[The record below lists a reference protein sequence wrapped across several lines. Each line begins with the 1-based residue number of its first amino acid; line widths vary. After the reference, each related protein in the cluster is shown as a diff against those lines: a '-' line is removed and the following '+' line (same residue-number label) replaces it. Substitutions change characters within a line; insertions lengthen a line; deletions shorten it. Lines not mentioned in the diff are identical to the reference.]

1 MARVRSLM
9 TRSGLPGSVLGKLL
23 EAAGYRIEV
32 RQDALVAVRGRDRR
46 AVVVLTAARSPAD
59 VEAFFPSES
68 IHRTIVYDDE
78 PGEVARSLAA
88 DRGIEVLDPS
98 TLGPGLGEILLLP
111 PAGAELSP
119 VDADPAGPLE
129 PPFAIAP
136 HGERTV
142 RPRIDRSE
150 AETLAGVD
158 GPRSTLRLVPFF
170 VAAYRVRPASPDGGH
185 GAVVRNLVA
194 VNSVTRRAEIW
205 ADGDRELIADL
216 SEPHQRLSPQ
226 LDESQVVPLAL
237 DAIRRH
243 HTVHVDHT
251 EQHQGA
257 LVIETRRV
265 PPAADDIR
273 LGPFVLLYVPH
284 WYAEGSQGR
293 VVLDAVTGRRTTAPE
308 PGSP

>member
-1 MARVRSLM
+1 MPRPALNDSA
-9 TRSGLPGSVLGKLL
+9 LGKLL
-23 EAAGYRIEV
+23 EAAGYRVEP
-32 RQDALVAVRGRDRR
+32 RADALLAVRNRDRR
-46 AVVVLTAARSPAD
+46 AVVVLASARSPAE
-59 VEAFFPSES
+59 VESLFPAES
-68 IHRTIVYDDE
+68 VHRTIVYDDE
-78 PGEVARSLAA
+78 PGETARALAA

-111 PAGAELSP
+111 PVGAELSP
-119 VDADPAGPLE
+119 VDAEPAGPLE

-136 HGERTV
+136 DSERTV

-158 GPRSTLRLVPFF
+158 SPRSTLRLVPFF
-170 VAAYRVRPASPDGGH
+170 VAAYRVRPASPAGGH
-185 GAVVRNLVA
+185 GTVVRHLVA
-194 VNSVTRRAEIW
+194 VNAVTRRAEIW
-205 ADGDRELIADL
+205 EDGDRELTSELA
-216 SEPHQRLSPQ
+216 EPHQRLSPQ
-226 LDESQVVPLAL
+226 LDESQVAPLAL

-284 WYAEGSQGR
+284 WYAEGTQGR
-293 VVLDAVTGRRTTAPE
+293 VVLDAVTGRRTTVAD
-308 PGSP
+308 PGGP